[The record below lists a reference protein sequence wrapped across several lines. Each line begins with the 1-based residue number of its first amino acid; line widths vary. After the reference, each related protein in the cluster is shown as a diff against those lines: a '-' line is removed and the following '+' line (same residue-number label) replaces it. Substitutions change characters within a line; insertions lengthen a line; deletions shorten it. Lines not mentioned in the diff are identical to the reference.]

1 MNVTGVKTKK
11 QPRFYTGWVA
21 NSFILLVIVMG
32 ALHTWA
38 AVNSYSM
45 NADGISYLDIG
56 DAYFTG
62 DWENAINPVWSP
74 MYSWVLGLALYV
86 FKPPMAMEFRLVHL
100 VNYSIYLTALAS
112 FLFFWKQV
120 LSYQQLKHGTS
131 AESVM
136 LPAWAMYS
144 IGILLFIWAS
154 LTLIEIWAVTPD
166 MLMAAIIFLAAALL
180 LRMRMSE
187 LNLYQHALFGFL
199 LGVGFLTKT
208 VMLPISFLFLI
219 FSLLSLGAIQRKL
232 PKTLLALI
240 VFLLVAGPFIAL
252 ISHAKGNFTF
262 GESGNITYIRLVNG
276 IPYPHWQGGPPGF
289 GAPIHPSRQVFAD
302 PPIYEFAT
310 PIGGTYPITYDP
322 SYWYEG
328 VTPSYRLGDL
338 LPAVLSNLQF
348 YLNLLFRELGPF
360 MAIVLFLYL
369 LTFRPPLLKLT
380 NLRYWTL
387 AILSLLAMGLYMLV
401 YVEGRYIAVFVLLIA
416 ADLLANL
423 AIPDTPGNRRLLT
436 SASLVLV
443 FFLLGNLTVY
453 NLEGFD
459 SLLARPSR
467 QGTESAVAAAP
478 SWPGQ
483 VAEELASHGITEGDR
498 VGVIGYAFDSF
509 WARLARVKIVAEMFE
524 WQADPFY
531 LGDINFQTQVIQ
543 AFASAGA
550 SAVVAEYVPAYASL
564 PGWHQVGDSNYY
576 IYLISQ

>member
-1 MNVTGVKTKK
+1 
-11 QPRFYTGWVA
+11 
-21 NSFILLVIVMG
+21 MG

-219 FSLLSLGAIQRKL
+219 FSLLPPRRYTEKITED
-232 PKTLLALI
+232 P
-240 VFLLVAGPFIAL
+240 
-252 ISHAKGNFTF
+252 TF
-262 GESGNITYIRLVNG
+262 VDRVSSGCRA
-276 IPYPHWQGGPPGF
+276 F
-289 GAPIHPSRQVFAD
+289 
-302 PPIYEFAT
+302 
-310 PIGGTYPITYDP
+310 
-322 SYWYEG
+322 
-328 VTPSYRLGDL
+328 YRLDL
-338 LPAVLSNLQF
+338 SCQ
-348 YLNLLFRELGPF
+348 RQ
-360 MAIVLFLYL
+360 LYIW
-369 LTFRPPLLKLT
+369 RK
-380 NLRYWTL
+380 RKYH
-387 AILSLLAMGLYMLV
+387 LY
-401 YVEGRYIAVFVLLIA
+401 
-416 ADLLANL
+416 
-423 AIPDTPGNRRLLT
+423 
-436 SASLVLV
+436 SSC
-443 FFLLGNLTVY
+443 
-453 NLEGFD
+453 
-459 SLLARPSR
+459 
-467 QGTESAVAAAP
+467 
-478 SWPGQ
+478 
-483 VAEELASHGITEGDR
+483 
-498 VGVIGYAFDSF
+498 
-509 WARLARVKIVAEMFE
+509 
-524 WQADPFY
+524 
-531 LGDINFQTQVIQ
+531 
-543 AFASAGA
+543 
-550 SAVVAEYVPAYASL
+550 
-564 PGWHQVGDSNYY
+564 
-576 IYLISQ
+576 